1 VKGEAT
7 PFIAP
12 DWIESRSIHKRCFK
26 NKLCVSRR
34 AGLIHRLG
42 SLFKPCLPK
51 VVIAENN
58 IGLVSI
64 SGSLDKILSHT
75 LHVHK
80 KSKETTEVWET
91 IAELGGYQD

>member
-1 VKGEAT
+1 MVAK
-7 PFIAP
+7 ICY
-12 DWIESRSIHKRCFK
+12 RCFK
-26 NKLCVSRR
+26 NKLCISRR

-42 SLFKPCLPK
+42 SLFKACLLK

-64 SGSLDKILSHT
+64 SGSP
-75 LHVHK
+75 HVHK

>member
-1 VKGEAT
+1 MVAK
-7 PFIAP
+7 IYY
-12 DWIESRSIHKRCFK
+12 RCFK
-26 NKLCVSRR
+26 NELCISRG
-34 AGLIHRLG
+34 AGLIHRLD
-42 SLFKPCLPK
+42 SLFKLCLPK

-80 KSKETTEVWET
+80 KSKETPEVWET
-91 IAELGGYQD
+91 IAELGGY

>member
-1 VKGEAT
+1 MVAK
-7 PFIAP
+7 ICY
-12 DWIESRSIHKRCFK
+12 RCFR
-26 NKLCVSRR
+26 NKLCISRI

-80 KSKETTEVWET
+80 MGKETTEVWET
-91 IAELGGYQD
+91 IAELGGLV